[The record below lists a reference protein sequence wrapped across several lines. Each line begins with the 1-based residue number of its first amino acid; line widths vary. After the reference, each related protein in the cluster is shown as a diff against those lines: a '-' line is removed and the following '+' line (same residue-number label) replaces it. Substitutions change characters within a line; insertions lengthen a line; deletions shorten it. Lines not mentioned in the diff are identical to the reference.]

1 MKPRRQPLARKS
13 LFGLWLCAMAVF
25 VFACDKPG
33 PVGAPAP
40 RSAATGPRVAA
51 LSPAIAVI
59 LRDLGRGDRV
69 VARHG
74 YDAWSPGT
82 LPVAGDQQGFD
93 YETLLRVNPTHVL
106 VQWGGKALPDRL
118 TSLAAQHGWVVRD
131 LPLLTLADV
140 EHAAQT
146 LFELTRQDAPGE
158 AGAWAQSDL
167 AKRLGAAWRERTPSP
182 ARAGRVLLLYS
193 ANPPTALGPGSFH
206 HQLLERIGGTPAIT
220 EGSPFMR
227 LDVEDVLRLA
237 PDAIVLVRPES
248 TTGDGDSPGPSRTG
262 ARAWRRLSGGEL
274 DRVLGPLAGRAVPAM
289 ANGRVGVLTD
299 PLAAVPGT
307 NLIGLADDLAALLE
321 ALCATPPQPAAPGE
335 KP

>member
-1 MKPRRQPLARKS
+1 MRPVRQPVACN
-13 LFGLWLCAMAVF
+13 GLCVLLLCALAVF
-25 VFACDKPG
+25 LFACDKAAPA
-33 PVGAPAP
+33 GAPGT
-40 RSAATGPRVAA
+40 RSAATGLRIAA

-59 LRDLGRGDRV
+59 LRDLGRGDAI

-74 YDAWSPGT
+74 YDAWSSGS

-93 YETLLRVNPTHVL
+93 YETLLRANPTHVL

-118 TSLAAQHGWVVRD
+118 VSLAGQHGWVVRD

-146 LFELTRQDAPGE
+146 LFELTPPDAPGE
-158 AGAWAQSDL
+158 PGAWPQSDL
-167 AKRLGAAWRERTPSP
+167 AKRLAAAWRERTPSP

-206 HQLLERIGGTPAIT
+206 HQLLERIGGRPAIT

-237 PDAIVLVRPES
+237 PEAIVLVRPEGA
-248 TTGDGDSPGPSRTG
+248 TGAGESPAQGRTG
-262 ARAWRRLSGGEL
+262 APAWRTLSGSEL
-274 DRVLGPLAGRAVPAM
+274 GSVLGPLAGRAVPAI

-307 NLIGLADDLAALLE
+307 NLIGLADDLAALLDVM
-321 ALCATPPQPAAPGE
+321 CATPPQPAGPGG